1 MPSDDQPARRRWW
14 PGALPLT
21 ALMMAPG
28 FAAPVQAGAPL
39 LPYERCTE
47 AMVADPVDS
56 PAAIRACQQPA
67 EAGIT
72 GAQYAL
78 GELLAAEGP
87 TRNLKAAVRWYRLAA
102 EGGNPAA
109 QYALA
114 LILANGLGV
123 DVDHAAA
130 LHYLGMSY
138 CAGFPVAVE
147 TVETQETDPTQFGC
161 AAVAPPALD
170 GVWSGELTRVDA
182 SPGAGGAKGEPVA
195 LRLTI
200 GGIGGIGGDEAVTV
214 EIRDGAA
221 WTEVKPGRF
230 HLERRQGSAVAYSLD
245 DGWDFDGN
253 WVEAWTFSLVHVD
266 GATLAATWSRT
277 VENLQVPAAS
287 GRRTITEVAT
297 GRLARETAGEERH

>member
-1 MPSDDQPARRRWW
+1 MPITDPRARRQYRRR
-14 PGALPLT
+14 GALRL
-21 ALMMAPG
+21 
-28 FAAPVQAGAPL
+28 AAAIAAAGVAVLSARAGASL
-39 LPYERCTE
+39 SPYERCTE
-47 AMVADPVDS
+47 AMVADPVDA

-123 DVDHAAA
+123 DADRPAA
-130 LHYLGMSY
+130 LRYLGMSY

-147 TVETQETDPTQFGC
+147 AVESQQVDPARFGC
-161 AAVAPPALD
+161 AADSPPGLD

-182 SPGAGGAKGEPVA
+182 SAGAGGAKGEPLA
-195 LRLTI
+195 LRLS
-200 GGIGGIGGDEAVTV
+200 IGGDDEFAV

-221 WTEVKPGRF
+221 WTEVKPRRF
-230 HLERRQGSAVAYSLD
+230 QLVRRKGSAVAYSLD

-253 WVEAWTFSLVHVD
+253 WVEAWTFNLVPVD
-266 GATLAATWSRT
+266 GTTLAATWSRT

-287 GRRTITEVAT
+287 GRRTIHEMAT
-297 GRLARETAGEERH
+297 GRLAREAAGEEKR